1 MKKATQIAKRFSRN
15 AGFAAAAAAVS
26 APTFAYD
33 WSTTTAGMD
42 FSGEI
47 AGIAAIV
54 GLIAAVLVVRKGAR
68 YLLGMLK

>member
-1 MKKATQIAKRFSRN
+1 MKKLSAIAIATLASGQ
-15 AGFAAAAAAVS
+15 AA
-26 APTFAYD
+26 AYD
-33 WSTTTAGMD
+33 WSTVTGGID

-54 GLIAAVLVVRKGAR
+54 GVLAGVLVVRKGAR